1 MPAVDRRLIR
11 NFEWPLFGLVV
22 GLVLIGVINL
32 ISASPESTGLL
43 PSISKRQLS
52 WLGIGLIGMVGTM
65 IPDYRT
71 FQRLA
76 IPIYVV
82 GVVSLVAVASTA
94 ATVSSSSASGASSG
108 NGVDNP
114 ITSDSDVTRSDSKS
128 ASASARRRRSSICC
142 LS

>member
-11 NFEWPLFGLVV
+11 NFEWPLFGLVL
-22 GLVLIGVINL
+22 GLVSIGVINL

-52 WLGIGLIGMVGTM
+52 WLGLGLIGMVGTM

-82 GVVSLVAVASTA
+82 GGLGTLLA
-94 ATVSSSSASGASSG
+94 ALGQLTE
-108 NGVDNP
+108 
-114 ITSDSDVTRSDSKS
+114 
-128 ASASARRRRSSICC
+128 RRQ
-142 LS
+142 LDP